1 MTSIEVILIPLPE
14 DVVLAWTLRERD
26 VGVTGVIRGGG
37 DEEDRE
43 EVKAW
48 PKKQDSI
55 YVQPPRRK

>member
-1 MTSIEVILIPLPE
+1 MIPLPE

-37 DEEDRE
+37 DEEDRD